1 MIPAPVGHADTHT
14 HRDRL
19 DVVARE
25 QPRGCSDV
33 EAILAFLPVSVI
45 RLAGD
50 GTIVDV
56 NGRDVAELFGG
67 ADDPRG
73 RPIRHALVD
82 DVGELVADE
91 LGRLPVVANGIDL
104 EFSTGSGP
112 AERHYEARLTAC
124 PGGEAVAVVCDVT
137 DRRRAE
143 LEHDELLVQE
153 QLARAQAELAQQRIT
168 SILERI
174 TSAFFALD
182 KEWRFTF
189 LNGEAEHLLQRSRA
203 ELLGKRV
210 WEAFPGGTGSIY
222 FAEFRRAIADQTTV
236 EFEAFYPPAST
247 WVEIHAYPAQ
257 DGLSVY
263 LRDISVRRGLEEELR
278 RQAFHDALTGLPNR
292 ALFLDRLQ
300 HALARADGHGRRIA
314 ILFLDLDNFKVVNDS
329 LGHETGDRL
338 LVQIAERLRTCLR
351 AEDTAARF
359 GGDEFTVLLE
369 ETGNERDAIKIAKRL
384 TEALRAPI
392 VLGGHE
398 VYPSFSI
405 GIAPSAPGQDSAEG
419 LLRKADLAMYRAK
432 TGGKGRYVV
441 FDQSMNDAAMER
453 LGLEA
458 DLRRAIERGEF
469 RLVYQP
475 IVSLEG
481 ERICEV
487 EALIRWLRPGRGLV
501 SPSLFVPLAEETGLI
516 VAIGQWVL
524 EQACLQAVAWH
535 RTHPDDAPRLS
546 VNLSAKQFQHPRLVE
561 DIARSV
567 RTSGLDPRMLTLE
580 ITESAIM
587 VDTEAAA
594 ATLLRLKDLGIQLAI
609 DDFGTGYSSLSYLK
623 RFRVDTLKIDRSFV
637 DKLGED
643 PHDTAIVRG
652 VVALAK
658 SLNLAVTA
666 EGIETADQLEELRA
680 LGCDKGQGYYFA
692 RPLPPESLEALLG
705 ISEPRQVA

>member
-1 MIPAPVGHADTHT
+1 MDPAGAGRADAHT
-14 HRDRL
+14 EP
-19 DVVARE
+19 E
-25 QPRGCSDV
+25 QSAVTPPERPTACFGV
-33 EAILAFLPVSVI
+33 EAVFAFLPVTVV
-45 RLAGD
+45 RLSAD
-50 GTIVDV
+50 GTVIDAK
-56 NGRDVAELFGG
+56 GRNLADLFGG
-67 ADDPRG
+67 GCRLRG
-73 RPIRHALVD
+73 QQIRNALVD
-82 DVGELVADE
+82 GVGELFADE
-91 LGRLPVVANGIDL
+91 LERLRAAPGSTDL
-104 EFSTGSGP
+104 EFAIGTGA
-112 AERHYEARLTAC
+112 AERHYEARLTTY
-124 PGGEAVAVVCDVT
+124 PGGEAVAVVNDVS

-143 LEHDELLVQE
+143 LKHDELLIQE

-189 LNGEAEHLLQRSRA
+189 LNGEAEHLLQRSRGD
-203 ELLGKRV
+203 LLGKRV
-210 WEAFPGGTGSIY
+210 WEAFPGGSGSVY

-236 EFEAFYPPAST
+236 EFEAFYEPAST

-263 LRDISVRRGLEEELR
+263 LRDVSVRKSLEEELR

-300 HALARADGHGRRIA
+300 HALARADGHDRSIA

-338 LVQIAERLRTCLR
+338 LVQIAERLRSCLR
-351 AEDTAARF
+351 TEDTAARF
-359 GGDEFTVLLE
+359 GGDEFTVLVE
-369 ETGNERDAIKIAKRL
+369 ETGDEHDAIQIAKRL
-384 TEALRAPI
+384 SDTLRAP
-392 VLGGHE
+392 VLLGGHE

-405 GIAPSAPGQDSAEG
+405 GIATSAPDQDSADG

-432 TGGKGRYVV
+432 TNGKGRYVV
-441 FDQSMNDAAMER
+441 FDQSMNDAAVER

-458 DLRRAIERGEF
+458 DLRRAIERGEL
-469 RLVYQP
+469 RLAYQP
-475 IVSLEG
+475 IVNLEDG
-481 ERICEV
+481 RVCEV
-487 EALIRWLRPGRGLV
+487 EALIRWQHPRRGLV
-501 SPSLFVPLAEETGLI
+501 SPAHFIPLAEETGLI
-516 VAIGQWVL
+516 VAVGQWVL
-524 EQACLQAVAWH
+524 EQACFQAVAWH
-535 RTHPDDAPRLS
+535 EAHPEAAPRLS

-561 DIARSV
+561 EIARSV

-587 VDTEAAA
+587 ADTDGAAE
-594 ATLLRLKDLGIQLAI
+594 TLVRLKDLGIQLAI

-637 DKLGED
+637 DHLGDD

-652 VVALAK
+652 VIALAK

-666 EGIETADQLEELRA
+666 EGIETAEQLDELTA

-692 RPLPPESLEALLG
+692 RPLSPESLEALIG
-705 ISEPRQVA
+705 ITQPRQVA